1 MKESRAPARQS
12 AAPLEGSS
20 AARVRHA
27 LEAAGCRYT
36 NQRAAVYAF
45 LEKVDAHPTAEE
57 VYHAVREELPHISLA
72 TVYKALEALIDA
84 HLATKLSYGDA
95 SARYDCRG
103 EDHYHLRDVVTGQ
116 VRDLPATFDPDLL
129 DKLDPKLKAML
140 GELGFRVIGHR
151 LEVLGRFE

>member
-1 MKESRAPARQS
+1 
-12 AAPLEGSS
+12 
-20 AARVRHA
+20 VRRA

-45 LEKVDAHPTAEE
+45 LEKVDTHPTAEE

-72 TVYKALEALIDA
+72 TVYKSLEALIDA

-129 DKLDPKLKAML
+129 DKLDPNLKTML
-140 GELGFRVIGHR
+140 DGLGFRIVGHR